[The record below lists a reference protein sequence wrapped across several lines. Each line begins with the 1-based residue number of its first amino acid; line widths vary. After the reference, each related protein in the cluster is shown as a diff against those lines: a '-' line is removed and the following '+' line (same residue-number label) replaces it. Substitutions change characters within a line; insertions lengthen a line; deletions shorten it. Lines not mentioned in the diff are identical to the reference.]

1 MLYKRLLILL
11 LSLVACGGIVAAQ
24 QAPPAG
30 QPAGQTPPAGQTS
43 PAPPGQTPQGPPPV
57 TFKLEINY
65 VEVDAI
71 VTDRDG
77 QPIRD
82 LTLDEFEVY
91 EDGRLQKVDVFSLV
105 DIPLV
110 QPEQPTFAERP
121 IEPDVRTNVGEGNG
135 RLYVILLDD
144 LHTNPLRSTLVKRAA
159 TQFIEQHMGAN
170 DLAAVLHT
178 SGRADASQEFTSNKR
193 LLTSA
198 VDKFLGRKVR
208 AATLGRLEEYY
219 RQRELPSGQSESSD
233 PRSRRIND
241 PDDFERG
248 YQARMALDTLKNV
261 ADYMTGIR
269 GRRKALVLFSE
280 GIDYDIYDVFEARD
294 ATAVMDSVRDAI
306 GAATRANVAFYTID
320 PRGLTTMGDD
330 AMEIAG
336 LPDDPGLNLGPQSL
350 QSELRLAQD
359 SLRVLAEQT
368 GGIAAVNSNDFAG
381 AFDRIVKD
389 NSAYYVLGY
398 YPTNDR
404 RDGRLRKIEVRVK
417 RPGAQ
422 VRARKG
428 YVAPRGRPSSP
439 RTVEANDGTSPA
451 LREVLS
457 SPLPDAGLPM
467 AVHAA
472 PFKGTA
478 PNASVAIAVQLDGR
492 LFKFDEKD
500 GQFHDSLEISMMAVD
515 TSGKIKTGDRTTVE
529 LKLRPQT
536 RQAVAAAGFRVQSR
550 LDLPPGRYQLRV
562 GGRTANSGAVGSV
575 FYDLEVPD
583 FAKERFSMSGVV
595 LTSATAGV
603 TPTGRLDEELKGLLP
618 GPVTTMRDFVA
629 ADRLALFAEIYDN
642 DAATPHTIDITTTV
656 RAEDGRVVF
665 KTEDERSS
673 AEIGGARGGFG
684 YTAEIPLQDVAP
696 GLYVLRVEA
705 KSRLKDAPVAARETT
720 FRVWPQPERPAPE
733 PSAAAGGAAVG
744 RAIVNVSRG
753 PRSEVDEYREV
764 VARNEA
770 EWEALWA
777 SLPNPGSRARPK
789 VSFENTMIAGLFL
802 GSRPTTG
809 YHVELVGV
817 RLDGDTLVLQYVESQ
832 PAEGLVQAQ
841 VITTPFVVAGVPLHT
856 GPVRFEKVEPP
867 AR

>member
-1 MLYKRLLILL
+1 MSNKTFLVLL
-11 LSLVACGGIVAAQ
+11 LSLAIFGGVVAAQ
-24 QAPPAG
+24 QAPAPA
-30 QPAGQTPPAGQTS
+30 QPATQA
-43 PAPPGQTPQGPPPV
+43 PAPGQAPQGPPPV

-71 VTDRDG
+71 VTDRSG
-77 QPIRD
+77 NPILD

-105 DIPLV
+105 DIPVL
-110 QPEQPTFAERP
+110 QPERPLFADAP
-121 IEPDVRTNVGEGNG
+121 IEPDVGTNVGAGSG

-144 LHTNPLRSTLVKRAA
+144 LHTHPMRSLLVKRAA
-159 TQFIEQHMGAN
+159 RQFIEQYMGAN

-193 LLTSA
+193 LLTAS
-198 VDKFLGRKVR
+198 VDRFMGRKIR
-208 AATLGRLEEYY
+208 SATLGRLDEYY
-219 RQRELPSGQSESSD
+219 RQRDTPQSGSSD
-233 PRSRRIND
+233 GRTRRPGD

-269 GRRKALVLFSE
+269 GRRKALVFFSE
-280 GIDYDIYDVFEARD
+280 GIDYDIYDVFESRD
-294 ATAVMDSVRDAI
+294 ATTVMDSVRDAI

-320 PRGLTTMGDD
+320 PRGLTTLGDE
-330 AMEIAG
+330 AIEIGG

-350 QSELRLAQD
+350 LNELRLAQD
-359 SLRVLAEQT
+359 SLRVLAEET
-368 GGIAAVNSNDFAG
+368 GGVAAVNSNDFAG
-381 AFDRIVKD
+381 AFERIVKE

-404 RDGRLRKIEVRVK
+404 RDGRLRKIEVRVT

-428 YVAPRGRPSSP
+428 YVAPRGRAPQA
-439 RTVEANDGTSPA
+439 RGADAKEGTSA
-451 LREVLS
+451 ELRELLS
-457 SPLPDAGLPM
+457 SPMPAAGLPM
-467 AVHAA
+467 MVHAA

-478 PNASVAIAVQLDGR
+478 PNASVAITVQLDGR
-492 LFKFDEKD
+492 LFAFEEKD
-500 GQFHDSLEISMMAVD
+500 GQFHDSLELSMMAVD
-515 TSGKIKTGDRTTVE
+515 TAGKIRNGDRTTVE

-536 RQAVAAAGFRVQSR
+536 RQAVEAAGFRVQSR

-562 GGRTANSGAVGSV
+562 GGRTANSAATGSV
-575 FYDLEVPD
+575 FFDLEVPD
-583 FAKERFSMSGVV
+583 FAKERFSMSGLM
-595 LTSATAGV
+595 LTSVTAGV
-603 TPTGRLDEELKGLLP
+603 TPSGRLDEELKELLP
-618 GPVTTMRDFVA
+618 GPVTTVRDFVA
-629 ADRLALFAEIYDN
+629 ADRLALFTEIYDN
-642 DAATPHTIDITTTV
+642 DAATPHSVDITTTV
-656 RAEDGRVVF
+656 RADDGRVVF

-684 YTAEIPLQDVAP
+684 YTAEIPLQEVAP

-705 KSRLKDAPVAARETT
+705 RSRLKGAPVAARETML
-720 FRVWPQPERPAPE
+720 RVWPMQPPPRPE
-733 PSAAAGGAAVG
+733 PSAASENAAVG

-753 PRSEVDEYREV
+753 PRSEVDDYQEV
-764 VARNEA
+764 VARSEA

-777 SLPNPGSRARPK
+777 RLPNTGSRPRPK

-809 YHVELVGV
+809 YHIEFVGV
-817 RLDGDTLVLQYVESQ
+817 RLDGDTLVIQYVEGQ
-832 PAEGLVQAQ
+832 PAEGLMQAQ
-841 VITTPFVVAGVPLHT
+841 VITTPFAVAGVPLHN